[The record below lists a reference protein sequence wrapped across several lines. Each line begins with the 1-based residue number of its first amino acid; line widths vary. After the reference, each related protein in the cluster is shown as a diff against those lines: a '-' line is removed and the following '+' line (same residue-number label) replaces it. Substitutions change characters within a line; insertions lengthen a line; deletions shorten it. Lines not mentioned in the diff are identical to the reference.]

1 MFPTVEHVMVWFTG
15 LVGLKMF
22 KNVEILNVSDG
33 LESVKY
39 QLVTCQTFYESYS
52 WPIWWLIYYDPTVV
66 KLTSG
71 NEVGNLIQNDIIVK
85 GGRCLGLFRSR

>member
-1 MFPTVEHVMVWFTG
+1 MFPTVEVLEHVTVWFTG

-52 WPIWWLIYYDPTVV
+52 
-66 KLTSG
+66 
-71 NEVGNLIQNDIIVK
+71 
-85 GGRCLGLFRSR
+85 